1 LSLPTRQFA
10 RFAIVGATNTAI
22 TLVSYGLL
30 VSAGIPPVGA
40 SAVAFALGAVNGYR
54 LNRGWTFHSSRRGA
68 APGARY
74 VAVQLAGL
82 GVNAAGVAVAVG
94 WVAVPRLAGEIAIL
108 PLVTT
113 MTFLLSRNWV
123 FQPTAQPTGR

>member
-1 LSLPTRQFA
+1 VSLPAGQFA
-10 RFAIVGATNTAI
+10 RFAVVGATNTAI

-30 VSAGIPPVGA
+30 VSAGIAPVAA
-40 SAVAFALGAVNGYR
+40 SAVAFALGALNGYR
-54 LNRGWTFHSSRRGA
+54 LNRGWTFRCSRRGA
-68 APGARY
+68 AAGARY

-108 PLVTT
+108 PVVTT
-113 MTFLLSRNWV
+113 MTFVLSRNWV
-123 FQPTAQPTGR
+123 FRPTG

>member
-1 LSLPTRQFA
+1 MSPQIRQFA
-10 RFAIVGATNTAI
+10 RFAVVGATNTAI

-30 VSAGIPPVGA
+30 VSVGTPPVAA

-74 VAVQLAGL
+74 LAVQLAGL

-94 WVAVPRLAGEIAIL
+94 WVAVPRLAGEVAIL
-108 PLVTT
+108 PVVTT

-123 FQPTAQPTGR
+123 FRPTAR

>member
-1 LSLPTRQFA
+1 VSPRTRQFA
-10 RFAIVGATNTAI
+10 RFAVVGATNTAI
-22 TLVSYGLL
+22 TLVTYGLL
-30 VSAGIPPVGA
+30 VSAGIAPVAA
-40 SAVAFALGAVNGYR
+40 SAVAFALGSLNGYR
-54 LNRGWTFHSSRRGA
+54 LNRGWTFRSSRRGA
-68 APGARY
+68 AAGARY

-108 PLVTT
+108 PVVTT

-123 FQPTAQPTGR
+123 FRPTAR

>member
-1 LSLPTRQFA
+1 VSPQIRQFA
-10 RFAIVGATNTAI
+10 RFAVVGATNTAI

-30 VSAGIPPVGA
+30 VSAGIPPVAA
-40 SAVAFALGAVNGYR
+40 SAVAFALGAANGYR

-108 PLVTT
+108 PVVTT

-123 FQPTAQPTGR
+123 FRPSAG

>member
-1 LSLPTRQFA
+1 VSPQIRQFA
-10 RFAIVGATNTAI
+10 RFAAVGATNTAI

-30 VSAGIPPVGA
+30 VSAGIPPVAA
-40 SAVAFALGAVNGYR
+40 SAVAFALGAANGYR
-54 LNRGWTFHSSRRGA
+54 LNRGWTFQSSRRGA

-108 PLVTT
+108 PVVTT

-123 FQPTAQPTGR
+123 FRPSAG

>member
-1 LSLPTRQFA
+1 MSAPTAQFA
-10 RFAIVGATNTAI
+10 RFAAVGATNTAI

-30 VSAGIPPVGA
+30 VGGGFPPVAA
-40 SAVAFALGAVNGYR
+40 SAVAFTLGALNGYR
-54 LNRGWTFHSSRRGA
+54 LNRGWTFRSSRRGA
-68 APGARY
+68 AAGARY

-82 GVNAAGVAVAVG
+82 GVNAAGVAIAVG

-108 PLVTT
+108 PVVTT

-123 FQPTAQPTGR
+123 FRPAAG

>member
-1 LSLPTRQFA
+1 VSLPAGQFA
-10 RFAIVGATNTAI
+10 RFAVVGATNTAI

-30 VSAGIPPVGA
+30 VSAGIAPVAA
-40 SAVAFALGAVNGYR
+40 SAVAFALGALNGYR
-54 LNRGWTFHSSRRGA
+54 LNRGWTFRSSRRGA
-68 APGARY
+68 AAGARY

-108 PLVTT
+108 PVVTT

-123 FQPTAQPTGR
+123 FRPTG

>member
-1 LSLPTRQFA
+1 VSPPTAQFA

-30 VSAGIPPVGA
+30 VSAGVAPVAA
-40 SAVAFALGAVNGYR
+40 SAVAFALGALNGYR
-54 LNRGWTFHSSRRGA
+54 LNRGWTFRSSRRGA
-68 APGARY
+68 AAGARY
-74 VAVQLAGL
+74 VTVQLAGL
-82 GVNAAGVAVAVG
+82 GLNAAGVAVAVG

-123 FQPTAQPTGR
+123 FRPTAR

>member
-1 LSLPTRQFA
+1 LSPPTRQFA
-10 RFAIVGATNTAI
+10 RFVVVGATNTAI
-22 TLVSYGLL
+22 TLVAYGLL

-40 SAVAFALGAVNGYR
+40 SAVAFVLGAVNGYR
-54 LNRGWTFHSSRRGA
+54 LNSGWTFRSSRRGA

-74 VAVQLAGL
+74 LAVQLAGL
-82 GVNAAGVAVAVG
+82 GLNAVGVAIAVG
-94 WVAVPRLAGEIAIL
+94 WVAVPRLAGEVAIL

-123 FQPTAQPTGR
+123 FAPTAR